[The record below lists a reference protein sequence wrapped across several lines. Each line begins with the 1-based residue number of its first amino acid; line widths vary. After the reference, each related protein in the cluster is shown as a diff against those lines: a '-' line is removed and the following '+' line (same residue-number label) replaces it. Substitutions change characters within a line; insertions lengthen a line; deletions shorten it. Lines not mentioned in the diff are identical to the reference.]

1 MEPYNP
7 SITSFGQLP
16 IELVEIILSFTPYES
31 IPNAIIVCKFWA
43 HYLDKK
49 SRYIKEYIYKLSHI
63 NFFSTPLHSRNI
75 NLHFE
80 FVPSIHNNIDT
91 ESIWKS
97 TPYLYSK
104 FGYYEFVKKIC
115 VRNICETIRPKISNQ
130 TNGSY
135 VTSGSIKL
143 YLDNQ
148 YTVRLDTFHISEYYE
163 ILYNINER
171 NTILE

>member
-16 IELVEIILSFTPYES
+16 IELLEIVLSFTPYQS
-31 IPNAIIVCKFWA
+31 IPNALRVCKFWS

-49 SRYIKEYIYKLSHI
+49 SRYIKEYIDKLYRI
-63 NFFSTPLHSRNI
+63 NMFSTPLYSRNI
-75 NLHFE
+75 DLHFE
-80 FVPSIHNNIDT
+80 FVPSIYNNIDT

-97 TPYLYSK
+97 TPYIYSK
-104 FGYYEFVKKIC
+104 FEEDFVKKIC
-115 VRNICETIRPKISNQ
+115 VRNIFETIRPKVSHHH
-130 TNGSY
+130 GSY

-163 ILYNINER
+163 LLYNITER